1 MFSIL
6 EELMKDIVYKEEISS
21 VTSTLVKHSSGLPVP
36 LKNWKKLARA
46 LMLQK
51 TIKKVICGIVCGIV
65 SCRYDLVLISLLQW
79 STEAVI
85 KQMKGN
91 EAVTRVKTMLK
102 MHMDKKLVKGLQK
115 LGGSEEEAEIKVLPF
130 LISYIHDNAFDID
143 RQITS
148 KHVSKLAVDLVKKLF
163 KENNTAKQILK
174 TAVYIRKLTSG
185 GASAEIDVGAD
196 CSELFKGDL
205 HDLSRLIPDQ
215 NARLLV
221 DALCALLRKDPETG
235 EMKPD
240 LEKIKPLA
248 LVLGGFDEEKLDGII
263 DLISKLQV
271 VYGGTS
277 SMMEL
282 LDGKN
287 DMKLADQVAQQLA
300 SQALGAKTIRLQ
312 NVKDLFNSKT
322 LSYDE
327 FVRGLFQFIDV
338 DGNGNITFDEFH
350 ELLTQMRLNISR
362 EHAAILFAKF
372 DMDGAGCITALE
384 FETGFRHI
392 EDVMV
397 NMALETLGLTRKELY
412 SILLWGIFVLVLLSI
427 FIFFGVSAFNTGTQ
441 FGSVVNSVLPL
452 VASTAMFQ
460 GDVREKITEKAS
472 AIKNAALK
480 ALKKMRVKSAV

>member
-1 MFSIL
+1 
-6 EELMKDIVYKEEISS
+6 
-21 VTSTLVKHSSGLPVP
+21 
-36 LKNWKKLARA
+36 
-46 LMLQK
+46 
-51 TIKKVICGIVCGIV
+51 
-65 SCRYDLVLISLLQW
+65 
-79 STEAVI
+79 
-85 KQMKGN
+85 
-91 EAVTRVKTMLK
+91 
-102 MHMDKKLVKGLQK
+102 MDKKLVKGLQK

-163 KENNTAKQILK
+163 KENNTAEQILK

-196 CSELFKGDL
+196 CPEFKGDL

-235 EMKPD
+235 DMKPD

-271 VYGGTS
+271 VYGGTT

-397 NMALETLGLTRKELY
+397 NMALETLGLSRKELY